1 MSCRPLNFSSFAN
14 CHYIPASPVSLC
26 CCNPF
31 FKASGSSVFLL
42 TFGLPDGC
50 SLYYMSCMACMW
62 SSSFNWN
69 VESKFPVISKTLT
82 DKQSESD
89 TASLVPS
96 AENDMPF
103 SLEVLRSHVRGRST
117 FWDVS
122 RSQSTTP
129 PCLLTTATLGAAS
142 KTAAHWVADLSV
154 LKPGRVFINWP
165 SKLKTSTVPSS
176 SMTSKLSLQKMLLT
190 IQVSHCW
197 TQKISLFTLYILS
210 FSCSNEDF
218 EEPKTSKVFPSHA
231 YILRLFF
238 RKKPSSEALVTSN
251 CLSPDRLHTMTA
263 KGLRVSTCRWS
274 DEKCI
279 SWTLSVSKVITS
291 PLVTSHNM
299 PRPAA
304 VASWLL
310 SGLKATCKHRAVTSN
325 FWICVPLATSQII
338 AKVAEAVAKSRPLG
352 EKLRCWTE

>member
-1 MSCRPLNFSSFAN
+1 
-14 CHYIPASPVSLC
+14 
-26 CCNPF
+26 
-31 FKASGSSVFLL
+31 
-42 TFGLPDGC
+42 
-50 SLYYMSCMACMW
+50 
-62 SSSFNWN
+62 
-69 VESKFPVISKTLT
+69 
-82 DKQSESD
+82 
-89 TASLVPS
+89 
-96 AENDMPF
+96 MPF
-103 SLEVLRSHVRGRST
+103 SLEVLRSHARGRST

-176 SMTSKLSLQKMLLT
+176 SMTSKSSLQKMLLT
-190 IQVSHCW
+190 IQVSYCW

-218 EEPKTSKVFPSHA
+218 EEPKTSKVFPSHS

-238 RKKPSSEALVTSN
+238 REKPSSEALVTSN